1 MIRKLCEQL
10 INLKQREDKLLYL
23 WKHRQSEGLYLNIL
37 IVQEQIQHIMGEL
50 KEEMENEDR
59 LPLTLDRD

>member
-1 MIRKLCEQL
+1 MIVELCEQL

-50 KEEMENEDR
+50 KEVLDSEDR

>member
-1 MIRKLCEQL
+1 MIIKLCEQL

>member
-1 MIRKLCEQL
+1 MIIKLCEQL

-50 KEEMENEDR
+50 KEVLDSEDR